1 MSHSLDKTLN
11 ERMAHP
17 VGSRGEFILYRRIN
31 CCIVITVS
39 VSVVQRRLGYA
50 QVKNIHVPF
59 TYTLKFYQIIDLF
72 YFIFI
77 TPVSTLFV
85 PRIIGRNSL

>member
-1 MSHSLDKTLN
+1 
-11 ERMAHP
+11 
-17 VGSRGEFILYRRIN
+17 
-31 CCIVITVS
+31 
-39 VSVVQRRLGYA
+39 LGYA

-59 TYTLKFYQIIDLF
+59 AYTLKFYQIIDLF
-72 YFIFI
+72 YFMFI